1 MSDGKKSI
9 NEGYVPQIIEKGYQP
24 AKPVPQPTGDP
35 KPQGGYVPTT
45 SGGDNPTNNP
55 APPGD
60 E

>member
-1 MSDGKKSI
+1 MSNENKPI
-9 NEGYVPQIIEKGYQP
+9 NEGYTPQKTEKGYQP
-24 AKPVPQPTGDP
+24 AKPAGDP

-55 APPGD
+55 PGD